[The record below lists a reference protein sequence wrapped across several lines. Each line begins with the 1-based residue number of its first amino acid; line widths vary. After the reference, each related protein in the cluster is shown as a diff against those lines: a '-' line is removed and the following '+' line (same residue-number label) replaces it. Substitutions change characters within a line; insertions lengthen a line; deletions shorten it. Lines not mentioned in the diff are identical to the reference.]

1 MKRIILL
8 FVFLVV
14 SLPMY
19 GAVVSASR
27 LYAGWNAFSPVVDIK
42 NLEELHSLEETGLL
56 RAYLCDNANCYVQ
69 VSVSNLELGKGYW
82 IYLDSKALTPPNTFL
97 ELVTTAASGTAA
109 EPVSGWN
116 LHFIPSS
123 TTPYWLTPSLRLWAW
138 DKTKG
143 SFQATTAEAVLEDVA
158 NFNPSEAFMFW
169 LPLTLR

>member
-1 MKRIILL
+1 MKRIFLL

-27 LYAGWNAFSPVVDIK
+27 LYAGWNAFSPAVDIK
-42 NLEELHSLEETGLL
+42 NLEQLHSLEKTGLL
-56 RAYLCDNANCYVQ
+56 RAYLCDSANCYVW

-82 IYLDSKALTPPNTFL
+82 IYLDPEALTPPNDFL

-116 LHFIPSS
+116 FHFIPST
-123 TTPYWLTPSLRLWAW
+123 TTPSWLTPSLKLYAW
-138 DKTKG
+138 DKDNG
-143 SFQATTAEAVLEDVA
+143 SFRATTAKDVLEDVA
-158 NFNPSEAFMFW
+158 NFDPAEAYMFL
-169 LPLTLR
+169 LP